1 MTRRRQTLFWTLW
14 SLTAATLAA
23 YAWKLLHILRG
34 LERLRPGVGTERPTV
49 SVIVPARNEESGI
62 RTCVTGILDQDYASD
77 SFEVIVVDDRSDD
90 GTYEIV
96 EQMRAQDS
104 RIRVVRVEDLPDGV
118 APKKN
123 ALQLGIAS
131 STADVVVTTD
141 ADCGH
146 PRTWLSG
153 LMRYLEADVG
163 VVVGHTCYR
172 EPRTWFEGLQ
182 GIDYLSHRIIGAG
195 AVGLGEV
202 ISGTGSNLMYRRRVF
217 DEVGGF
223 GESTELVSGDDDLF
237 LHRVRRLSDWKIV
250 VAHTPDT
257 FVVTDPVPTV
267 AGFFRQRARWASK
280 VTGYNVGLKP
290 FLANTGAL
298 FALTAVLL
306 PLALVMPRRMA
317 AFLPLFATKLVVDL
331 HVMRK
336 GARVFGQES
345 LLRFFWFS
353 DLLNP
358 YYILVSALWGLF
370 GSFAWKGGSYRRRA

>member
-1 MTRRRQTLFWTLW
+1 M
-14 SLTAATLAA
+14 
-23 YAWKLLHILRG
+23 
-34 LERLRPGVGTERPTV
+34 
-49 SVIVPARNEESGI
+49 
-62 RTCVTGILDQDYASD
+62 
-77 SFEVIVVDDRSDD
+77 
-90 GTYEIV
+90 
-96 EQMRAQDS
+96 
-104 RIRVVRVEDLPDGV
+104 V
-118 APKKN
+118 AFC
-123 ALQLGIAS
+123 
-131 STADVVVTTD
+131 D
-141 ADCGH
+141 
-146 PRTWLSG
+146 
-153 LMRYLEADVG
+153 
-163 VVVGHTCYR
+163 
-172 EPRTWFEGLQ
+172 
-182 GIDYLSHRIIGAG
+182 
-195 AVGLGEV
+195 
-202 ISGTGSNLMYRRRVF
+202 
-217 DEVGGF
+217 
-223 GESTELVSGDDDLF
+223 STELVSGDDDLF